1 MTTLGLIVLLAGTVS
16 GATINGALW
25 KGICLCV
32 ADNSIYARD
41 GPGEEHRVVTV
52 LNENDCFVSKG
63 GILHIFGATWYEL
76 QNVQNQ
82 AAWVNAYHL
91 RVKSM
96 ADCAVTS
103 SSGSSTPFSITG
115 ADPFSGGDPFRAGTC
130 TEGGMLYRDGDHLQ
144 RGGVTCTCQGGVVN
158 CPGGVVG

>member
-1 MTTLGLIVLLAGTVS
+1 MIETKKKLDHMIFVNYRLFNCFLKRVFSVCLFVRGLTSLCRIFHLYGDVLEES
-16 GATINGALW
+16 KI
-25 KGICLCV
+25 LCIG
-32 ADNSIYARD
+32 SI
-41 GPGEEHRVVTV
+41 
-52 LNENDCFVSKG
+52 F
-63 GILHIFGATWYEL
+63 
-76 QNVQNQ
+76 Q

-130 TEGGMLYRDGDHLQ
+130 TEGGM
-144 RGGVTCTCQGGVVN
+144 
-158 CPGGVVG
+158 